1 MQLPDFLLSH
11 ANPTKRILKRN
22 IVFPQIIPF
31 ARGDL
36 TIRKC
41 VPRRK
46 GEFLHLHY
54 TSARF
59 VIRNECQ
66 LYFNQTASPICES
79 AGWSGA
85 SNFGRNGSST

>member
-54 TSARF
+54 AKHVCALRYQK
-59 VIRNECQ
+59 RM
-66 LYFNQTASPICES
+66 PIIL
-79 AGWSGA
+79 
-85 SNFGRNGSST
+85 